1 MCKQYTAEHYFT
13 EEGQLDKIRDL
24 RVTHDTFPTDSENL
38 YKVCLTGLRRQ
49 SY

>member
-13 EEGQLDKIRDL
+13 EKGELDKIRDL
-24 RVTHDTFPTDSENL
+24 RVTHDTFPTNPENL